1 MNTHQEKLLSLA
13 DIEGKVSQH
22 QLKVKGSLKQR
33 APALELVK
41 DVEALATYL
50 GGQVIKPGFGED
62 WAVCKEPYPGVR
74 IYFVFNRSDDEFPA
88 RLRSLYGGEKIRDI
102 KGDELA
108 TITISMANQ
117 MVRYVRAANQHMK
130 LPEICHKV

>member
-1 MNTHQEKLLSLA
+1 
-13 DIEGKVSQH
+13 
-22 QLKVKGSLKQR
+22 
-33 APALELVK
+33 
-41 DVEALATYL
+41 
-50 GGQVIKPGFGED
+50 
-62 WAVCKEPYPGVR
+62 VR